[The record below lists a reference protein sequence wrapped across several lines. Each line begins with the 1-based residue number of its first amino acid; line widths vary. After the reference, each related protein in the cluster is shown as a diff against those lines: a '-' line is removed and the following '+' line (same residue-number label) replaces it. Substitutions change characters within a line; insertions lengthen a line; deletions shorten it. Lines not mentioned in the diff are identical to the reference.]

1 MRHRI
6 ITSCGDANAMMGTK
20 HIDPALCIYLG
31 AYLMCVDNKH
41 LTDKVPR
48 GNGILCRVLDV
59 KLKHN
64 APSYKYKNYYG
75 KKVWTVNAT
84 DVEWIECEHV
94 NKTGLIL
101 QLETQIHDVTSQ
113 LNSTQ
118 KKDQTNE
125 HLQLLLEELK
135 IKVSNKMRS
144 RKFKLQPEQFSN
156 KISIKRLNTSSKK
169 SEFRCKMTQILAN
182 STDATTGHKLQ
193 GMSKDVIVVASW
205 PTGGLAAMFKN

>member
-1 MRHRI
+1 LRHRI

-31 AYLMCVDNKH
+31 AYLMCIHNKH

-48 GNGILCRVLDV
+48 GNGTLCQVLDAN
-59 KLKHN
+59 LKHN
-64 APSYKYKNYYG
+64 SPSYEYKNYYG

-101 QLETQIHDVTSQ
+101 QLETQIHDVTLQ
-113 LNSTQ
+113 LNSAQ

-125 HLQLLLEELK
+125 HLQLHLEELK
-135 IKVSNKMRS
+135 NKVSNQMRS
-144 RKFKLQPEQFSN
+144 RMFKLKPDNSHPKFLSN
-156 KISIKRLNTSSKK
+156 AITLHKK
-169 SEFRCKMTQILAN
+169 KPNF
-182 STDATTGHKLQ
+182 
-193 GMSKDVIVVASW
+193 VA
-205 PTGGLAAMFKN
+205 K